1 MKYKI
6 GQILTVKRDFNVEM
20 AKKKKKRTI
29 LKGAKIIIGPDRLA
43 HHLRDDCIQP
53 LAEDA
58 ELDGYDT
65 HGIAEYL
72 YQCISQHFPIDDMLE
87 QYDDTKERLIEEIEC
102 ALDDIGF

>member
-20 AKKKKKRTI
+20 AFSDEKRTI

-43 HHLRDDCIQP
+43 HHLIGDYIQP

-87 QYDDTKERLIEEIEC
+87 QYNDTKERFVEELEC

>member
-20 AKKKKKRTI
+20 AFSDEKRTI

-72 YQCISQHFPIDDMLE
+72 YQRISQHFPIDDMLE
-87 QYDDTKERLIEEIEC
+87 QYDDTKESLIEEIEC

>member
-20 AKKKKKRTI
+20 AFSDEKRTI

-65 HGIAEYL
+65 HGNAEYL